1 MSEMAEMWREL
12 RAERSQYNAK
22 RKVSNTAT
30 LEAMG
35 IPFTSHNQG
44 QHLVIKKGAVIVDFY
59 PSTET
64 WKARGGEKQKGLNF
78 LLQVLQDKV
87 QGDYHA

>member
-1 MSEMAEMWREL
+1 MSEITKMWREM
-12 RAERSQYNAK
+12 RAQRSHYNVK

-35 IPFTSHNQG
+35 IPFASHNQG
-44 QHLVIKKGAVIVDFY
+44 QHLVIKKGAVVVDFY

-64 WKARGGEKQKGLNF
+64 WKARGGEKQKGLNY

>member
-1 MSEMAEMWREL
+1 MGEIAEMWREL
-12 RAERSQYNAK
+12 RAERSQHNAK

-35 IPFTSHNQG
+35 IPFASHNQG

-64 WKARGGEKQKGLNF
+64 WKARGGKKQKGLNY
-78 LLQVLQDKV
+78 LLQVLQYKV

>member
-1 MSEMAEMWREL
+1 MSEIAEMWREL

-35 IPFTSHNQG
+35 IPFTSYNQG
-44 QHLVIKKGAVIVDFY
+44 QHLVIKKGTVIVDFY

-64 WKARGGEKQKGLNF
+64 WKARDGKKQRGLNH
-78 LLQVLQDKV
+78 LLKVLQDKV